1 MRLILHLLAGLICA
15 LGMIAI
21 GVVAHGA
28 INPVFLVVWT
38 PATWLVRLSN
48 VLCPPMGVRC
58 FLGSVSQGAHHLWFG
73 LCLLGFWW
81 IVMSCAVWPLLRQ
94 RRSSSKA

>member
-1 MRLILHLLAGLICA
+1 MRLILHLLGGLICA
-15 LGMIAI
+15 LSVIAI
-21 GVVAHGA
+21 SVVSRGTVE
-28 INPVFLVVWT
+28 PVFTAVWT

-58 FLGSVSQGAHHLWFG
+58 VLGSVSQGAHHLWFG

-81 IVMSCAVWPLLRQ
+81 IVMSFAIWPLV
-94 RRSSSKA
+94 RRRRPSSEP